1 MCDDGLN
8 RALSAFDR
16 SEQVILL
23 HRDELMARLN
33 KVADGDNSYLIY
45 AREQLIPIE
54 NSILEW
60 YKERSDIPIRHA
72 PSPGSV
78 SVDFMSKINGI
89 PLTES
94 QTMEA

>member
-23 HRDELMARLN
+23 HRDDLRARLD
-33 KVADGDNSYLIY
+33 KVTEGDNSYLIY

-54 NSILEW
+54 DSILEW
-60 YKERSDIPIRHA
+60 YKGRSDIPICYA
-72 PSPGSV
+72 PAPGSL
-78 SVDFMSKINGI
+78 SVDFMNKINGI

>member
-23 HRDELMARLN
+23 HRDDLRARLD
-33 KVADGDNSYLIY
+33 KVAEGDNSYLIY

-54 NSILEW
+54 DSILEW
-60 YKERSDIPIRHA
+60 YKGRSDISVRYA
-72 PSPGSV
+72 PAPGSV
-78 SVDFMSKINGI
+78 SVDFMNKINGI

>member
-1 MCDDGLN
+1 MCDDSLN

-23 HRDELMARLN
+23 HRDGLMARLN
-33 KVADGDNSYLIY
+33 KVADGYNSYLIY

-60 YKERSDIPIRHA
+60 YKERSNSPIRYA
-72 PSPGSV
+72 PAPGSV
-78 SVDFMSKINGI
+78 SVDFMDKINGI
-89 PLTES
+89 PLLES